1 MPTPIKDQPLAQLR
15 AACVIGADDTPAS
28 IATRHFAF
36 AKLKA
41 FHGQRVNHVV
51 LAHLPK
57 HTTLRTD
64 RPRPTA
70 RILHLIKARTAPHQG
85 VAAILAAR
93 MLAGLP
99 ASDWGGAA

>member
-15 AACVIGADDTPAS
+15 AACVIGADDTLAS

-41 FHGQRVNHVV
+41 FHGQRVNHAA

-57 HTTLRTD
+57 HTILRAEV
-64 RPRPTA
+64 PRPAA
-70 RILHLIKARTAPHQG
+70 RDLHLISDRTNLRPQ

-93 MLAGLP
+93 MLAGLHVE
-99 ASDWGGAA
+99 GGAA

>member
-15 AACVIGADDTPAS
+15 AACVISADDTPAS

-36 AKLKA
+36 ARLKSA
-41 FHGQRVNHVV
+41 RGQAMNHAA
-51 LAHLPK
+51 LLNLPK
-57 HTTLRTD
+57 HTQFRAEV
-64 RPRPTA
+64 PRPAA
-70 RILHLIKARTAPHQG
+70 RDLHLISDRTGLRPQ

-99 ASDWGGAA
+99 TSDWGGAA